1 MAAKRRGK
9 PLTETAIK
17 TGTKPRAKVYR
28 VADEKGLCLEIRPN
42 GSKLWRYRYRLDGK
56 ASMFSLGAYPKV
68 SLADARKKRDDA
80 KELVQQGIHPVQDKK
95 IKAIA
100 TKVAR
105 ANTFKAVTEA
115 WLAENKPNWSAAYYD
130 HAKTDFENWIF
141 DTLGD
146 LPIKS
151 ITAPQ
156 LRDVITEIA
165 KTAPTRAITL
175 RNWCSAV
182 FRYAIMHD
190 LADHDPAAALK
201 GLVKRPP
208 VRHNPPL
215 KKKEI
220 PALLAKLETF
230 SGFETTKI
238 AVRLLLLT
246 FVRTGELRGARW
258 EEFDLDTAL
267 WTIPKERMKKR
278 REHVVPLS
286 KQAIEQLRQLQG
298 WAGNREYLFPN
309 HRNPKNHMGPTTIN
323 RALNVMGYGGK
334 LSAHGFR
341 STASTILNELGYRPD
356 LIEKQLAH
364 TDSNQV
370 RASYNQA
377 QYLEERRKMMQDW
390 ANLIDQLVSGSNVV
404 AGKFSKDRAASK
416 T

>member
-1 MAAKRRGK
+1 MA
-9 PLTETAIK
+9 LTDTYIK
-17 TGTKPRAKVYR
+17 TKTKPADKVYR
-28 VADEKGLCLEIRPN
+28 VADEKGLCLEVRPN
-42 GSKLWRYRYRLDGK
+42 GSKLWRYRYRIDGK
-56 ASMFSLGAYPKV
+56 ASMFSLGSYPAV
-68 SLADARKKRDDA
+68 SLEDARTDRA
-80 KELVQQGIHPVQDKK
+80 RCRELVKQGIHPVQDKK
-95 IKAIA
+95 
-100 TKVAR
+100 AR
-105 ANTFKAVTEA
+105 DAAKKESRGNTFKAVSAA
-115 WLAENKPNWSAAYYD
+115 WLEENKPHWSAYYYTQVEQAFKK
-130 HAKTDFENWIF
+130 HLYPALK
-141 DTLGD
+141 D
-146 LPIKS
+146 LPIKQV
-151 ITAPQ
+151 TAPL
-156 LRDVITEIA
+156 LRDAI
-165 KTAPTRAITL
+165 KTAGIEAPTVAILL
-175 RNWCSAV
+175 RQWVSGV
-182 FRYAIMHD
+182 FRYAVMHD

-220 PALLAKLETF
+220 PALLAKLEAF

-246 FVRTGELRGARW
+246 FVRTVELRGARW

-286 KQAIEQLRQLQG
+286 KQAIEQLRQLRE
-298 WAGNREYLFPN
+298 WSGNREYLFPN
-309 HRNPKNHMGPTTIN
+309 HRNPKNHMGSTTIN

-341 STASTILNELGYRPD
+341 STASTILNEMGYRPD

-390 ANLIDQLVSGSNVV
+390 ADLIDQLGSNVV
-404 AGKFSKDRAASK
+404 VAGNFGQAASK